1 MTEYVT
7 SALFV
12 HTEDTTHLIKPLQ
25 NNSLGTQITSVAFD
39 ALMQTPQEQLEGVA
53 HVVVAGPLDVIK
65 EILRLAMKHQFSI
78 GIIPT
83 KKQKHLIKFYDLPKN
98 PSAAVELALRQDGQS
113 MDLILCNGK
122 IMLFKAAI
130 GRIPFLDTPAKA
142 SWIQIL
148 LNSLR
153 KFVSFRLYTFKFG
166 TAGKKEIDTAASG
179 CMILQHFRGSFASRL
194 ISHDHSLTD
203 GMASLVISAPISI
216 IEYVKLL
223 QQALRSSK
231 RYKKLPSSIGYIK
244 SPQIDIESETRLEV
258 FIDDQHATHT
268 PLHCEAIAKAV
279 HVNVGNNLR
288 VESSS
293 TNASKEKIDIKNLP
307 RKKELFKAK
316 KQKRIPFFS
325 YASDER
331 FHDLFPA
338 LREDARLNSIYLVL
352 MVLSTML
359 AAIGLYLNSAS
370 VIIGA
375 MLLAPL
381 MTPIVSLSM
390 GILRGNIELFKDS
403 IGKIVL
409 GILIALLSSAL
420 ITLLFPHKPITD
432 EMLARMNPTLLDL
445 GVAIISGI
453 AAAYSKSFKEII
465 QSLAGVAIAVALV
478 PPLTVAGIGIGRWD
492 FYIFY
497 QAFLLFST
505 NLVGIIIAATYTFR
519 ILGYSAAVRS
529 RGSIGVVFIFLV
541 LISIPLYL
549 TYFRIVE
556 DRVFEQSWQKER
568 FLVNEK
574 YLIIRKA
581 SIFWRGDKRIIL
593 MEILAREPLT
603 REDLTA
609 FKKKI
614 QANFN
619 KKLIIRIKTFYI
631 P

>member
-12 HTEDTTHLIKPLQ
+12 HTEDTTRLIKPLQ

-39 ALMQTPQEQLEGVA
+39 TLTQTPQEQLEGVD
-53 HVVVAGPLDVIK
+53 HVVVAGSLDVIK
-65 EILRLAMKHQFSI
+65 EILRLSIKYRFSI

-98 PSAAVELALRQDGQS
+98 PSAAVELALRQDGQT

-194 ISHDHSLTD
+194 ISHDHSFTD

-216 IEYVKLL
+216 IAYVKLL
-223 QQALRSSK
+223 RQALRSSK
-231 RYKKLPSSIGYIK
+231 KYKKLPSSIGYIK

-279 HVNVGNNLR
+279 HVNVGKNVR
-288 VESSS
+288 VESIS
-293 TNASKEKIDIKNLP
+293 TNASKEKIDINNLP
-307 RKKELFKAK
+307 RENELLKAK

-420 ITLLFPHKPITD
+420 ITFLFPHKPITD

-478 PPLTVAGIGIGRWD
+478 PPLTVAGIGIGRLD

-505 NLVGIIIAATYTFR
+505 NLVGIIISATYTFR

-609 FKKKI
+609 FKRKI

-619 KKLIIRIKTFYI
+619 KKLIIRIKTLYI

>member
-12 HTEDTTHLIKPLQ
+12 HTEDTTYLIKPLQ
-25 NNSLGTQITSVAFD
+25 NNSSGTRITPVAFD
-39 ALMQTPQEQLEGVA
+39 ALMQTPQKQLEGVA

-98 PSAAVELALRQDGQS
+98 PSAAVELALRQDGQT

-166 TAGKKEIDTAASG
+166 TAGKQEIDTAASG

-194 ISHDHSLTD
+194 ISHDHSFTD

-223 QQALRSSK
+223 RQALRSSK

-244 SPQIDIESETRLEV
+244 SPQIDIESEIRLDV

-279 HVNVGNNLR
+279 HVNVGKNLR

-293 TNASKEKIDIKNLP
+293 ANASKEKIDINNLP
-307 RKKELFKAK
+307 REKELFKAK
-316 KQKRIPFFS
+316 KQRRIPFFS

-390 GILRGNIELFKDS
+390 GILRGSIELFKDS

-420 ITLLFPHKPITD
+420 ITFLFPHKPITD

-478 PPLTVAGIGIGRWD
+478 PPLAVAGIGIGRMD
-492 FYIFY
+492 FYFFY

>member
-25 NNSLGTQITSVAFD
+25 NNSSGTRITPVAFD
-39 ALMQTPQEQLEGVA
+39 ALMQTPQEKLEGVA

-98 PSAAVELALRQDGQS
+98 PSAAVELALRKDGQT

-148 LNSLR
+148 LNALR

-293 TNASKEKIDIKNLP
+293 TNASKEKIDINNLP

-420 ITLLFPHKPITD
+420 ITFCFPINR
-432 EMLARMNPTLLDL
+432 LRMKCWP
-445 GVAIISGI
+445 G
-453 AAAYSKSFKEII
+453 
-465 QSLAGVAIAVALV
+465 
-478 PPLTVAGIGIGRWD
+478 
-492 FYIFY
+492 
-497 QAFLLFST
+497 
-505 NLVGIIIAATYTFR
+505 
-519 ILGYSAAVRS
+519 
-529 RGSIGVVFIFLV
+529 
-541 LISIPLYL
+541 
-549 TYFRIVE
+549 
-556 DRVFEQSWQKER
+556 
-568 FLVNEK
+568 
-574 YLIIRKA
+574 
-581 SIFWRGDKRIIL
+581 
-593 MEILAREPLT
+593 
-603 REDLTA
+603 
-609 FKKKI
+609 
-614 QANFN
+614 
-619 KKLIIRIKTFYI
+619 
-631 P
+631 

>member
-244 SPQIDIESETRLEV
+244 SPQIDIESEIQLEV

-293 TNASKEKIDIKNLP
+293 TNASKEKIDINNLP

-390 GILRGNIELFKDS
+390 GILRGNVELFKDS

-420 ITLLFPHKPITD
+420 ITFLFPHKPITD

>member
-25 NNSLGTQITSVAFD
+25 NNSSGTRITPVAFD
-39 ALMQTPQEQLEGVA
+39 ALMQTPQKQLEGVA

-98 PSAAVELALRQDGQS
+98 PSAAVELALRQDGQT

-194 ISHDHSLTD
+194 ISHDHSFTD

-223 QQALRSSK
+223 RQALRSSK

-244 SPQIDIESETRLEV
+244 SPQIDIESEIRLEV

-279 HVNVGNNLR
+279 HVNVGKNLR

-293 TNASKEKIDIKNLP
+293 TNASKEKIDINNLP

-403 IGKIVL
+403 IGKIVF

-420 ITLLFPHKPITD
+420 ITFLFPHKPITD

>member
-65 EILRLAMKHQFSI
+65 EILRLSMKYRFSI

-98 PSAAVELALRQDGQS
+98 PSAAVELALRQDGQT

-142 SWIQIL
+142 SWIQVL
-148 LNSLR
+148 LNALR

-223 QQALRSSK
+223 RQALRSSK

-244 SPQIDIESETRLEV
+244 SPQIDIESEIRLDV

-279 HVNVGNNLR
+279 HVNVGKNLG

-293 TNASKEKIDIKNLP
+293 TNASKEKIDINNLP

-316 KQKRIPFFS
+316 KKKRIPFFS

-420 ITLLFPHKPITD
+420 ITFLFPHKPITD

-478 PPLTVAGIGIGRWD
+478 PPLTVAGIGIGRLD

>member
-98 PSAAVELALRQDGQS
+98 PSAAVELALRQDAQT

-231 RYKKLPSSIGYIK
+231 RFKKLPSSIGYIK

-293 TNASKEKIDIKNLP
+293 TNASKEKIDINNLP

-529 RGSIGVVFIFLV
+529 RRSIGVVFIFLV

-619 KKLIIRIKTFYI
+619 KKLIIRIKTLYI

>member
-1 MTEYVT
+1 MTESVS

-12 HTEDTTHLIKPLQ
+12 YTDDTKHLIKPLQ
-25 NNSLGTQITSVAFD
+25 NNSSGTRITPVAFD
-39 ALMQTPQEQLEGVA
+39 ALMQKPQAQLEGVD

-65 EILRLAMKHQFSI
+65 AVLRLAIKYQFSI

-98 PSAAVELALRQDGQS
+98 PSAAVELALRQNGQAI
-113 MDLILCNGK
+113 DLILCNEE

-130 GRIPFLDTPAKA
+130 GHIPFLDTPAQA
-142 SWIQIL
+142 GWIQVL
-148 LNSLR
+148 LNALR
-153 KFVSFRLYTFKFG
+153 KFVGFRLYTFKFS

-179 CMILQHFRGSFASRL
+179 CMILQHSRGSFASRL
-194 ISHDHSLTD
+194 ISHDHSFTD
-203 GMASLVISAPISI
+203 GMVSLLISAPISI
-216 IEYVKLL
+216 IEYLKLL
-223 QQALRSSK
+223 GQALRFSK
-231 RYKKLPSSIGYIK
+231 KYKKLPNSIGYIK
-244 SPQIDIESETRLEV
+244 SPQIDIEPETRLDV
-258 FIDDQHATHT
+258 IIDDQHATHT
-268 PLHCEAIAKAV
+268 PLHCEVIAKAV
-279 HVNVGNNLR
+279 HVNVGKNLQ

-293 TNASKEKIDIKNLP
+293 ANASKEKIDINNLP
-307 RKKELFKAK
+307 REKELLKARN
-316 KQKRIPFFS
+316 QKRIPFFS
-325 YASDER
+325 YASEER

-338 LREDARLNSIYLVL
+338 LRKDARLNNIYLVL

-359 AAIGLYLNSAS
+359 ATVGLYLNSAS

-381 MTPIVSLSM
+381 MAPIVSLSM
-390 GILRGNIELFKDS
+390 GILRGNLKLFKNS

-420 ITLLFPHKPITD
+420 ITRLFPYKPITD
-432 EMLARMNPTLLDL
+432 EMLARINPTLLDL
-445 GVAIISGI
+445 AVAIISGI

-478 PPLTVAGIGIGRWD
+478 PPLAVAGIGIGRMD
-492 FYIFY
+492 FNFFY

-505 NLVGIIIAATYTFR
+505 NLVGIIISATFTFR
-519 ILGYSAAVRS
+519 ILGYAAAVRRKAS
-529 RGSIGVVFIFLV
+529 LVVVFIFLA

-549 TYFRIVE
+549 SFSRIVE
-556 DRVFEQSWQKER
+556 DRVFEQSLRQER

-574 YLIIRKA
+574 YLIIIKA

-593 MEILAREPLT
+593 MDILAREPMT
-603 REDLTA
+603 REDLNT

-614 QANFN
+614 QANFS
-619 KKLIIRIKTFYI
+619 KKLIIRLKTFYI

>member
-1 MTEYVT
+1 
-7 SALFV
+7 
-12 HTEDTTHLIKPLQ
+12 
-25 NNSLGTQITSVAFD
+25 
-39 ALMQTPQEQLEGVA
+39 
-53 HVVVAGPLDVIK
+53 
-65 EILRLAMKHQFSI
+65 
-78 GIIPT
+78 
-83 KKQKHLIKFYDLPKN
+83 
-98 PSAAVELALRQDGQS
+98 
-113 MDLILCNGK
+113 
-122 IMLFKAAI
+122 
-130 GRIPFLDTPAKA
+130 
-142 SWIQIL
+142 
-148 LNSLR
+148 
-153 KFVSFRLYTFKFG
+153 
-166 TAGKKEIDTAASG
+166 
-179 CMILQHFRGSFASRL
+179 
-194 ISHDHSLTD
+194 
-203 GMASLVISAPISI
+203 
-216 IEYVKLL
+216 
-223 QQALRSSK
+223 
-231 RYKKLPSSIGYIK
+231 
-244 SPQIDIESETRLEV
+244 
-258 FIDDQHATHT
+258 
-268 PLHCEAIAKAV
+268 V
-279 HVNVGNNLR
+279 HVNVGKNVR
-288 VESSS
+288 VESIS
-293 TNASKEKIDIKNLP
+293 TNASKEKIDINNLP
-307 RKKELFKAK
+307 RENELLKAK

-409 GILIALLSSAL
+409 GILIALISSAL
-420 ITLLFPHKPITD
+420 ITFLFPHKPITD

-478 PPLTVAGIGIGRWD
+478 PPLTVAGIGIGRLD

-505 NLVGIIIAATYTFR
+505 NLVGIIISATYTFR

-529 RGSIGVVFIFLV
+529 RGGIGVVFIFLV

>member
-148 LNSLR
+148 LNGLR
-153 KFVSFRLYTFKFG
+153 KFVGFRLYTFKFG

-231 RYKKLPSSIGYIK
+231 RFKKLPSSIGYIK

-293 TNASKEKIDIKNLP
+293 TNASKEKIDINNLP

-529 RGSIGVVFIFLV
+529 RRSIGVVFIFLV